1 MSTIIVRIW
10 VQVSVVG
17 FFINCTKNMGISVI
31 AAVKAI
37 LLLIMANSLP
47 TGRMAAH
54 VTESIPMYIHEGDYP
69 SEVPGSP
76 GRVRDNFTEA
86 IMLNMAICPS
96 SNSPFQNALSSHLL
110 AGDPASS
117 GDTARVVS
125 LKYAL
130 SNFRRS

>member
-10 VQVSVVG
+10 VQVSVAG
-17 FFINCTKNMGISVI
+17 FFINCTKNTGIGVI
-31 AAVKAI
+31 AAVMAV

-86 IMLNMAICPS
+86 IMLNMAIYPS

-117 GDTARVVS
+117 VDTAQVVS